1 MKKAS
6 HPENRRERDTMRREY
21 DFSGAVRGK
30 TAARYAEG
38 SNVIVVGHD
47 VLDVFPDSVS
57 VNEALRA
64 LAPVI
69 RRRREIRKSASRVT
83 AGG

>member
-6 HPENRRERDTMRREY
+6 HTDDSGEQDTMRLEY
-21 DFSGAVRGK
+21 DFSGAARGK

-38 SNVIVVGHD
+38 TNVVVVERD
-47 VLDVFPDSVS
+47 VLDVFPDSAA

-69 RRRREIRKSASRVT
+69 RRRRKLQKKASRVT
-83 AGG
+83 ARN